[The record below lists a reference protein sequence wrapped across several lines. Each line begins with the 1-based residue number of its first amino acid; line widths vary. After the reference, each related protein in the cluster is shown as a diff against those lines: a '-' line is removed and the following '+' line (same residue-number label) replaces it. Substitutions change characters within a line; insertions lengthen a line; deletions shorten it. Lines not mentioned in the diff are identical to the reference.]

1 MGAIQD
7 QLAAAFLEL
16 RDAVGVS
23 ITFENTT
30 VQAVINE
37 TAFGRDLVEGGFQSE
52 ADCDAKV
59 LLSDLPS
66 VPTLG
71 RLVRYKD
78 APWVVSRIAVQP
90 GHLVGTFTLK
100 PVKR

>member
-1 MGAIQD
+1 MGAIQE

-30 VQAVINE
+30 VQAIVSE
-37 TAFGRDLVEGGFQSE
+37 TPLGRELVEGGFQTE
-52 ADCDAKV
+52 ADCEAKA
-59 LLSDLPS
+59 LLADLPS
-66 VPTLG
+66 QPTLG

-78 APWVVSRIAVQP
+78 MPWTVTRVAIQP

>member
-1 MGAIQD
+1 MGQIQD
-7 QLAAAFLEL
+7 QLAAAFLEM

-23 ITFENTT
+23 ITFEGTT
-30 VQAVINE
+30 VQAIVSE
-37 TAFGRDLVEGGFQSE
+37 TPMGRELVEGGFQSE
-52 ADCDAKV
+52 ADCEAKV

-71 RLVRYKD
+71 RLVRYKG
-78 APWVVSRIAVQP
+78 APWTVTRVAIQP
-90 GHLVGTFTLK
+90 GHLVGTFMLK